1 MDFTESFETIAGCRT
16 RFMRAGEGAP
26 LLFLHGAGGAGQWL
40 PFMET
45 LSRDF
50 DLIVPEH
57 PGFGGSDMPDW
68 LDNIGDLAFFYL
80 DVIDHFGLDRVNLV
94 GTSIG
99 GWLATEIA
107 VRNQSNLATLTLVA
121 PAGIRVKGVKK
132 ADVFMW
138 SPEDTVRN
146 LYHDPAIA
154 ERLLS
159 VPKTEDEQMVVL
171 RNRLA
176 TAKLA
181 WQPRFFNPDL
191 EKWMHRITLPTLILW
206 GKEDRVLPV
215 AYGPPFRDLIPGARL
230 EVIADCG
237 HLPHVEKHDEFIRLV
252 TSFIEG
258 AAS

>member
-1 MDFTESFETIAGCRT
+1 MAFTESFETIAGCRT
-16 RFMRAGEGAP
+16 RFMRAGTGEP

-45 LSRDF
+45 LSRRH

-68 LDNIGDLAFFYL
+68 LDNIADLAFFYL
-80 DVIDHFGLDRVNLV
+80 DVIDHFGLERVHLV

-99 GWLATEIA
+99 GWIGAEIA
-107 VRNQSNLATLTLVA
+107 VRNQTALATLTLVA
-121 PAGIRVKGVKK
+121 PAGIHVKGVKK

-146 LYHDPAIA
+146 LYHDPSIA
-154 ERLLS
+154 ERLLA

-171 RNRLA
+171 KNRLA
-176 TAKLA
+176 TAKLG
-181 WQPRFFNPDL
+181 WQPRLYNPHL
-191 EKWMHRITLPTLILW
+191 YKWMHRITVPTLILW
-206 GKEDRVLPV
+206 GAEDRVLPV
-215 AYGPPFRDLIPGARL
+215 SYGSPYRDLIPGSRL
-230 EVIADCG
+230 EVIAGCG
-237 HLPHVEKHDEFIRLV
+237 HVPQVEKPDEFIRLLA
-252 TSFIEG
+252 SFIEG